1 MAETAQGVLRR
12 AWGLLADGAL
22 IPLVPLAWGRSLAQM
37 LFCSGPRFSLVNNVT
52 TDEFI

>member
-1 MAETAQGVLRR
+1 MAETAQGVVRR

-22 IPLVPLAWGRSLAQM
+22 VPLVPLARGRNLAQM
-37 LFCSGPRFSLVNNVT
+37 LFCSGSWFSLVNDVT

>member
-22 IPLVPLAWGRSLAQM
+22 IPLVPLAWEGAWLRRYSALG
-37 LFCSGPRFSLVNNVT
+37 LGFL
-52 TDEFI
+52 